1 MQRKDF
7 EIMAPVGSME
17 ALMAAIQGR
26 ADSVYFGI
34 GQLNM
39 RAASSNNFS
48 IDDLR
53 QIVSICRE
61 NGLRSYLTV
70 NVIVYD
76 NEIAQMHD
84 IIDAASEAGITA
96 IIASDLSVINY
107 AFSKG
112 LEIHLST

>member
-1 MQRKDF
+1 MKRNDI
-7 EIMAPVGSME
+7 EIMAPAGSME
-17 ALMAAIQGR
+17 SLMAAIQGG
-26 ADSVYFGI
+26 ADSVYFGV

-39 RAASSNNFS
+39 RAASSSNFS
-48 IDDLR
+48 IENLR
-53 QIVSICRE
+53 QIVSICKE
-61 NGLRSYLTV
+61 KGLKSYLTV

-84 IIDAASEAGITA
+84 LIDAASESGITA